1 MRSGHHQR
9 PLLFLDIDGTL
20 LPFGAAGDSHL
31 DRLDPGMGLR
41 LAALPCALVWATT
54 WEHEANTELAPRLGL
69 PPLPVVRWP
78 EPSAE
83 REREDRWFG
92 LHWKTRPLVEWA
104 AGRPF
109 IWVDD
114 ELTDADR
121 EWVSAHHHGGAL
133 LHRVVP
139 SRGLLAEDIPVLDHW
154 LRTP

>member
-1 MRSGHHQR
+1 MGHDQR

-31 DRLDPGMGLR
+31 DRLDPGTGPR
-41 LAALPCALVWATT
+41 LAALPCTLVWATT
-54 WEHEANTELAPRLGL
+54 WENEANTELAPRLGL
-69 PPLPVVRWP
+69 SPLPVVRWP
-78 EPSAE
+78 DPSAE
-83 REREDRWFG
+83 HEHEDRWFG
-92 LHWKTRPLVEWA
+92 LHWKTRSLVAWA

-121 EWVSAHHHGGAL
+121 EWVATHHHGRAL
-133 LHRVVP
+133 LHRVAP
-139 SRGLLAEDIPVLDHW
+139 SRGLLAEDIPVLDRW